1 MAILHLT
8 RKEHFNAAHRLWNPN
23 WSNEKNFEVFGICAN
38 PHFHGHNFDL
48 HVTVKGVPN
57 PDTGCVIDLKIL
69 KLIIRETVIDELDH
83 KNMNLDV
90 PWLSHCIPS
99 IENIVVEAWK
109 RISERLPDGVEL
121 HKLTLW
127 ETINNYVEYFG
138 E

>member
-8 RKEHFNAAHRLWNPN
+8 RKEHFNAAHRLWNNN
-23 WSNEKNFEVFGICAN
+23 WSEEKNFEEFGICSN

-48 HVTVKGVPN
+48 HVTVKGSPD
-57 PDTGCVIDLKIL
+57 PDTGCIINLKIL
-69 KLIIRETVIDELDH
+69 KKIIQKEIIEELDH

-99 IENIVVEAWK
+99 IENVAVEIWK
-109 RISERLPDGVEL
+109 RLERALPEGV
-121 HKLTLW
+121 KLSKITLW
-127 ETINNYVEYFG
+127 ETINNYVEYYG